1 MLKRAGVTIWHGLDR
16 LQQVVLIAT
25 SVFISTFMFVEV
37 VLRYIFHKPLMG
49 IEEIVPL
56 GAFWLYF
63 IGASYGSYKRTHIK
77 AEVIEMMAKNS
88 RVIAI
93 TKVVASAVS
102 FGLSLFL
109 CKWGLDFF
117 IYGLTQ
123 GQKSATLFIPMI
135 YSQSA
140 VFLGLILMAFY
151 FLIELIDRVH
161 AMREP
166 ELTQMEGG

>member
-1 MLKRAGVTIWHGLDR
+1 MFKGARRTIWQGMDR

-25 SVFISTFMFVEV
+25 SLFISVFMFVEV
-37 VLRYIFHKPLMG
+37 VLRYVLNKPLMG

-63 IGASYGSYKRTHIK
+63 IGASYGSFKRTHIK
-77 AEVIEMMAKNS
+77 AEVVEMMAKNPRVVAIS
-88 RVIAI
+88 R
-93 TKVVASAVS
+93 VVASAVS

-117 IYGLTQ
+117 IYGLTE
-123 GQKSATLFIPMI
+123 GQRSATVFIPMI

-140 VFLGLILMAFY
+140 IFFGLVLMTFY
-151 FLIELIDRVH
+151 FLIEMVDRVRAARRLDFPH
-161 AMREP
+161 V
-166 ELTQMEGG
+166 GGG

>member
-1 MLKRAGVTIWHGLDR
+1 MLKGARGTVWHGLDR
-16 LQQVVLIAT
+16 LQQVILIVT

-37 VLRYIFHKPLMG
+37 MLRYAFHRPLMG

-77 AEVIEMMAKNS
+77 AEVIEMMAKNP
-88 RVIAI
+88 RVVVI
-93 TKVVASAVS
+93 TKVVASSVS

-123 GQKSATLFIPMI
+123 GQQSATLFIPMI

-140 VFLGLILMAFY
+140 VFFGLILMTFY

-166 ELTQMEGG
+166 KLTQVEGG